1 LNSQTL
7 QSLQTLHTHLM
18 RWSTLFIPTL
28 REEPADAEVVSHKLL
43 LRAGFVRQLGAGIYS
58 YLPLAQKAVLKISHI
73 IREEMNAIGG
83 QEFYLP
89 ALNPAEIWQESGRWT
104 VMGDNMFRIKDR
116 KGADLCLGMTHE
128 EIFTDIARK
137 HLRPY
142 KQLPQVWYQI
152 QTKFRDEPRPKSGLL
167 RVRQFTMKDAY
178 TFDIDSAGLDKAFED
193 QRAAY
198 CRVYSRCGLDYVIV
212 DADTGAMGGS
222 ASNEFMVYTNAG
234 EDMVAS
240 CAKCGYAAN
249 TEKAQSRI
257 PTVVDENVDSTVEKF
272 PTPGVR
278 TIDDLVT
285 FEGGATADRQIK
297 TLVFVATSETKK
309 GMQDQFI
316 LALLRG
322 DHPLNEAKLASAVG
336 ALCRAEKIELQQ
348 VRPAHPEEILNA
360 MGANAG
366 SLGAVGIT
374 KHKIL
379 ADLALQNRANMT
391 TGANED
397 DHHLRGV
404 NIARD
409 IKVTEWVDLRTVAEG
424 EGCPKCEDGVLRIG
438 KALEVGHIFKLGTKY
453 SDSMGAR
460 VLNADGKE
468 VPIVMGSYGIGVE
481 RILAAAIELHNDEAG
496 AILPITIAPF
506 QVIVTPLN
514 VRDEA
519 VKELGEKLY
528 QELTTAGVEVLYD
541 DRDERAGVKLNDAD
555 LIGMPFQ
562 IRIGPKKLKEGQVEF
577 YHRATRTA
585 EDVAVADVAKI
596 VQERIFA
603 ALQKLNG

>member
-1 LNSQTL
+1 
-7 QSLQTLHTHLM
+7 M
-18 RWSTLFIPTL
+18 RWSTYFIPTL
-28 REEPADAEVVSHKLL
+28 REEPADAEVISHKLL
-43 LRAGFVRQLGAGIYS
+43 LRAGLVRQLGAGIYS
-58 YLPLAQKAVLKISHI
+58 YLPLAQKSVLKIAAI
-73 IREEMNAIGG
+73 IREEMNAVGG
-83 QEFYLP
+83 QEFFLP
-89 ALNPAEIWQESGRWT
+89 ALNPAEVWQESGRWT
-104 VMGDNMFRIKDR
+104 VMGDNMFRLKDR
-116 KGADLCLGMTHE
+116 KGADLCLAMTHE

-137 HLRPY
+137 ELRSY

-178 TFDIDSAGLDKAFED
+178 TFDIDTAGLDKAFED

-198 CRVYSRCGLDYVIV
+198 CRVYSRCGLDFVIV

-240 CAKCGYAAN
+240 CASCGYAAN
-249 TEKAQSRI
+249 TEKAASRI
-257 PTVVDENVDSTVEKF
+257 PAIVDENAEATMEKF

-285 FEGGATADRQIK
+285 FEGGATAERQIK

-309 GMQDQFI
+309 GMQDEVI

-322 DHPLNEAKLASAVG
+322 DHPLNEAKLASAIG
-336 ALCRAEKIELQQ
+336 AMCRAEKIELQQ
-348 VRPAHPEEILNA
+348 VRPAQPDEILQA

-397 DHHLRGV
+397 DHHLRGI
-404 NIARD
+404 NLARD
-409 IKVTEWVDLRTVAEG
+409 IKVTQWVDLRTVAEG
-424 EGCPKCEDGVLRIG
+424 EGCPNCDEGSLRIG

-453 SDSMGAR
+453 SEAMGAR
-460 VLNADGKE
+460 VLNANGKP

-481 RILAAAIELHNDEAG
+481 RILAAAIELSHDDAG
-496 AILPITIAPF
+496 IIFPITIAPF
-506 QVIVTPLN
+506 QVILSPLN
-514 VRDEA
+514 MRDEA
-519 VKELGEKLY
+519 VKALGDKLY
-528 QELTTAGVEVLYD
+528 QDLTTAGIEVLYD

-562 IRIGPKKLKEGQVEF
+562 LRIGPKKLTEGKVEF
-577 YHRATRTA
+577 YERATRQS
-585 EDVAVADVAKI
+585 EEVAVEDI
-596 VQERIFA
+596 VQITQQRVQEAIGK
-603 ALQKLNG
+603 LQPKVI